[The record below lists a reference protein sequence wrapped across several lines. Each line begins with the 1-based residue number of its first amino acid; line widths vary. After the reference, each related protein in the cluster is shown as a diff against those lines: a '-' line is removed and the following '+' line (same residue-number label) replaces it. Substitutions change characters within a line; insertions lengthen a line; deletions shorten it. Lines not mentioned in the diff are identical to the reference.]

1 MQATGYFIRLA
12 GVLVTVLALVWGSG
26 SDSLWAAEEGKG
38 GKEPVPSRSARAVIK
53 TKFGDMEIKFLSDV
67 APKHVE
73 NFLKLAKS
81 GFYNGTIF
89 HRVIP
94 GFMIQG
100 GDPNTKD
107 SLKKDTY
114 GQGGPKDE
122 KGNSVPLKAEF
133 SELAHK
139 RGVVSMAR
147 AQDPDSAGSQFF
159 IVIEDSRFLD
169 RKYTIFGEVVKGIGV
184 ADKIAGQPRVTCQ
197 TGVPN
202 PPDKGPCDNPLE
214 RIEMTVLVVE

>member
-1 MQATGYFIRLA
+1 MTQSRWHNRLGCA
-12 GVLVTVLALVWGSG
+12 GVLSLVLALGM
-26 SDSLWAAEEGKG
+26 AATGLAADAPAKAGES
-38 GKEPVPSRSARAVIK
+38 VNASNVRAVIK
-53 TKFGDMEIKFLSDV
+53 TKLGDIEIKFLPDV

-73 NFLKLAKS
+73 NFIKLVKS

-107 SLKKDTY
+107 SLRKDAY
-114 GQGGPKDE
+114 GQGGP
-122 KGNSVPLKAEF
+122 GHHVKAEF
-133 SELAHK
+133 SDLPHK

-159 IVIEDSRFLD
+159 IVVEESRFLD

-184 ADKIAGQPRVTCQ
+184 ADKLVALPRVMCQ
-197 TGVPN
+197 TGVPS
-202 PPDKGPCDNPLE
+202 PADKGPCDNPID
-214 RIEMTVLVVE
+214 RVEMTVTIIE

>member
-1 MQATGYFIRLA
+1 MAYRHWNKALGIASVLGLLLGSALTGQGLA
-12 GVLVTVLALVWGSG
+12 ADTAP
-26 SDSLWAAEEGKG
+26 AETQS
-38 GKEPVPSRSARAVIK
+38 VNVHNARAIIK
-53 TKFGDMEIKFLSDV
+53 TKFGDIEIKFLPDV

-73 NFLKLAKS
+73 NFIKLAKS

-107 SLKKDTY
+107 SLKKGAY
-114 GQGGPKDE
+114 GQGGPGHNV
-122 KGNSVPLKAEF
+122 KGEF
-133 SELAHK
+133 SDLPHK

-159 IVIEDSRFLD
+159 IVVEESRFLD
-169 RKYTIFGEVVKGIGV
+169 RKYTIFGEVVRGIGV
-184 ADKIAGQPRVTCQ
+184 ADKIVGLPRVMCQ
-197 TGVPN
+197 AGAPTPA
-202 PPDKGPCDNPLE
+202 DKGPCDNPIE
-214 RIEMTVLVVE
+214 RVEMTVTLLE

>member
-1 MQATGYFIRLA
+1 MAYRYWNKALGIA
-12 GVLVTVLALVWGSG
+12 SVLGLLWGSVLTEQG
-26 SDSLWAAEEGKG
+26 LAADTAPAENQS
-38 GKEPVPSRSARAVIK
+38 VNVHNARAIIK
-53 TKFGDMEIKFLSDV
+53 TKFGDIEMKFLPDV

-73 NFLKLAKS
+73 NFIKLAKS

-107 SLKKDTY
+107 SLKKGAY
-114 GQGGPKDE
+114 GQGGPGHNV
-122 KGNSVPLKAEF
+122 KGEF
-133 SELAHK
+133 SDLPHK

-159 IVIEDSRFLD
+159 IVVEESRFLD
-169 RKYTIFGEVVKGIGV
+169 RKYTIFGEVVRGIGV
-184 ADKIAGQPRVTCQ
+184 ADKIVGLPRVMCQ
-197 TGVPN
+197 AGAPS
-202 PPDKGPCDNPLE
+202 PADKGPCDNPIE
-214 RIEMTVLVVE
+214 RVEMTVTLIE